1 MKVVQVLMST
11 YNGEKYL
18 NVQLDSILAQD
29 CESLLKIKVKL
40 LVRDDGSTDR
50 TQEILQEY
58 AARYP
63 ERLTWYQGENVGV
76 IDSFFDLVSHSDDS
90 ACYYALS
97 DQDDYW
103 EPEKLRVGCEYV
115 EKVQHEQQN
124 DKPYLY
130 CCRPRLVDEN
140 LQELSSRIKR
150 PPMRPSFQNALVE
163 NVVTGCT
170 IVMNSSLRDMVKAN
184 PPQYTVMHDWW
195 FYLVASSFGEIYY
208 DETPYIRYRQHGGNT
223 VGTNVSRY
231 KEFKDRVV
239 RFKGNRHNISN
250 QLKEFLRIY
259 GDAQTGDKQAAQ
271 SIALARTLVESKKSL
286 AKRVKLVAGG
296 NIYRQRRG
304 DDYIFRLILLSGSF

>member
-29 CESLLKIKVKL
+29 CDKLCGIQVHL

-63 ERLTWYQGENVGV
+63 AQITWYQGENVGV
-76 IDSFFDLVSHSDDS
+76 IDSFFDLVAHSDEE
-90 ACYYALS
+90 ALYYALA

-103 EPEKLRVGCEYV
+103 EPEKLRAGCEYLN
-115 EKVQHEQQN
+115 QRQQN

-208 DETPYIRYRQHGGNT
+208 DETPHIRYRQHGGNT

-231 KEFKDRVV
+231 KELKDRVA

-259 GDAQTGDKQAAQ
+259 GDTQTGDRQAGD
-271 SIALARTLVESKKSL
+271 SIALARALVESKKSL